1 MISIFSPRGPALS
14 GLRSSALNPTRRAR
28 GPAVLDLD
36 SVRVSAAPT
45 GRPQAKLTLGQPG
58 DRFER
63 EADAVADRV
72 MREED
77 PRLSVGGA
85 ATGVQRKCDSCEKED
100 EKVRRTA
107 LGEGEKEDEEVK
119 ASPAAGG
126 LGGMSATTA
135 SAIQSARG
143 GGGFSL
149 PGPVRQRMEPRFGH
163 DLGSVRVH
171 ADREAAGLAR
181 SVGARAFTVGSD
193 VFFGEGQ
200 YQPAA
205 QEGQRLLAH
214 ELTHVL
220 QQRRG

>member
-1 MISIFSPRGPALS
+1 MISIFSPRGTVFP
-14 GLRSSALNPTRRAR
+14 GLRPSAAPLSRRAR

-36 SVRVSAAPT
+36 AVRISAAPT

-58 DRFER
+58 DRFEK

-77 PRLSVGGA
+77 PRLSAGGA
-85 ATGVQRKCDSCEKED
+85 ATGVQRKCASCEKED
-100 EKVRRTA
+100 EKVRRA
-107 LGEGEKEDEEVK
+107 PLGEGEKEEEEVQ
-119 ASPAAGG
+119 AAPAASG
-126 LGGMSATTA
+126 LSGMSTTTA
-135 SAIQSARG
+135 SAIQSAR